1 MQRSGIHSVFGC
13 IFISITAAA
22 VSISQPGSAFIK
34 SWWLVKVT
42 VLEDKSQ
49 DEQNWWLYG
58 ERPDIII
65 GPVESS
71 RVAWGQGL
79 QYLHCLVPEHGR
91 VNRII
96 NTSAHR
102 HGQAILTR
110 ANQTNRTSRHS
121 VFLFFENISYGREKG
136 WYVSTSNLVKC
147 SNLSCHR
154 SSRIWITD
162 NILIYPQKSS
172 LYEHWTEQK
181 RTPHHVTWRKLCI
194 WDMGMV

>member
-58 ERPDIII
+58 ERPGIII

-121 VFLFFENISYGREKG
+121 VF
-136 WYVSTSNLVKC
+136 
-147 SNLSCHR
+147 
-154 SSRIWITD
+154 
-162 NILIYPQKSS
+162 SS
-172 LYEHWTEQK
+172 LKIFLMVGRKDDMWALQTWWNVQICLVTEVLEYE
-181 RTPHHVTWRKLCI
+181 
-194 WDMGMV
+194 